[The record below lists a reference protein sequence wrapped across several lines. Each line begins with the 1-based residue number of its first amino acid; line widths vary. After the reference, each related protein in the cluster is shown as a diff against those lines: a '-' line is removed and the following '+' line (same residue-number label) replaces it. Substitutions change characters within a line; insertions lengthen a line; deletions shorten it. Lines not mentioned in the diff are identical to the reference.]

1 MDRKLSN
8 WLDAYMEYNNNT
20 ESARIFHK
28 WVGISIIA
36 GALRKKVGLEL
47 GRFKVYP
54 NLYIVLVAKPGIAR
68 KSQAINIGLD
78 LLYAIPEI
86 VTSADAITKE
96 ALIED
101 IELAGTD
108 EQMPDGS
115 VFKHSSISI
124 ISREFE
130 SFLGQK
136 KENSKM
142 LVLLTDLYDSQ
153 EIPWKYRTKRS
164 GSNIVPSLFVNLLA
178 ATTPESLSSSL
189 PISAVGGGL
198 TSRIIFVFAEKK
210 ESKQAR
216 PKLDQ
221 RLLDLKQALIQDLY
235 LISRMAGTY
244 KFTEESGKFWDKW
257 YEDYEEGDPNR
268 ICKDTSF
275 DGWYS
280 RKPSN
285 ILKVAVIMS
294 AARSNRFVLEIE
306 NILEATAAVEEIEY
320 DMGQA
325 FRSIGRSLVTTEVDT
340 VISLVRAR
348 MWITEQDLMSIVWRD
363 MDASKFDN
371 VITTAIRT
379 GKVQRTYIGP
389 KGEKGSIWYRAK

>member
-1 MDRKLSN
+1 
-8 WLDAYMEYNNNT
+8 
-20 ESARIFHK
+20 
-28 WVGISIIA
+28 VGISILA

-101 IELAGTD
+101 IEAAGAD

-115 VFKHSSISI
+115 MFKHSSISI

-164 GSNIVPSLFVNLLA
+164 GSNVVPSLFVNLLA

-198 TSRIIFVFAEKK
+198 TSRIIFVFAEKR
-210 ESKQAR
+210 ESKQSR
-216 PKLDQ
+216 PKMDQ
-221 RLLDLKQALIQDLY
+221 RLIDLKTALIQDLY
-235 LISRMAGTY
+235 LISRIAGLY
-244 KFTEESGKFWDKW
+244 KFSDESGTFWDAW
-257 YEDYEEGDPNR
+257 YEEYDEGDPNR

-285 ILKVAVIMS
+285 ILKVATIIAS
-294 AARSNRFVLEIE
+294 AYSSKLVLEKKY
-306 NILEATAAVEEIEY
+306 ILEAIKTVEEIEY

-371 VITTAIRT
+371 VISTAIRT
-379 GKVQRTYIGP
+379 GKVHRSYIGP